1 MNVLRISIAI
11 CILIVSAW
19 GIPLLSDVMGISST
33 LSFATFGSIMCFAAG
48 ILFHSGVREY
58 PRW

>member
-1 MNVLRISIAI
+1 MNILRVTLGLG
-11 CILIVSAW
+11 ILVVSAW
-19 GIPLLSDVMGISST
+19 AVPLLADVMGLSST

-48 ILFHSGVREY
+48 ILFHSGVREW